1 MLRIT
6 ESSSP
11 DAAKRYYTKALST
24 GEYYH
29 GERVLDQESI
39 GLWGGEG
46 AERLGLSGTVAK
58 DAFHRLC
65 DNQHPATGDKLTV
78 RNPAKRRP
86 GYDFNFHPP
95 KSVSI
100 ALELSGDRRIVA
112 AFREAVAETMRELET
127 EMATR
132 VRRGGVNEQRTTGNL
147 VWAEFVHHTSRPVD
161 GVPDPHLHSHCFAF
175 NATYDRVEQRW
186 KAGEFGDLK
195 RDAPYYQAAFH
206 ARLAEGMQRLG
217 YAIEKRHSDLDNDR
231 YGWEIVGVSES
242 MIRRF
247 SRRTQEIERVAREQN
262 VSDPAKKAE
271 LAARTR
277 ENKNPTLTMDDLRR
291 QWAERLSKKERYS
304 LATLRGNAKHLAA
317 THRESV
323 QRLVLNQQ
331 RDLEAALRFA
341 TADLFL
347 NSSVVSEKQL
357 LAAALEHAVGRV
369 TPGAMHRHLN
379 TQVRQ
384 KAIIRKGWGDQV
396 MVTTPA
402 VLREEQAMLA
412 TVREGR
418 GTKPALKIDHLISDK
433 ELSTQQRGAVRHVL
447 ESVDSVIAVRGL
459 AGAGKTRLMRE
470 VAAALEASGVAIQ
483 AAAPRAMTTHEVL
496 RNDGFKTAE
505 TVAHVLK
512 NETLQKNLAGQVL
525 WVDEAGQLSMP
536 DMQKLVRVAADND
549 IRLLLTGDTRQHR
562 AVRRGDAMRLFETES
577 GLPVATLS
585 QVRRQSVAAYR
596 EAAQSL
602 ASGDLVA
609 GFDTLNAMGAI
620 KEVGNAER
628 AAAVAEAYVAGLS
641 ARETTL
647 VVSPTHAEGHEITA
661 AIREKLKAATLVDR
675 RETAVAK
682 LSPKHLSEAK
692 KQEASRYQ
700 AGEVVSFQQHAGGGF
715 KAADRAE
722 VVGVDSGVVTVRRER
737 DGQLAALPLA
747 KADRFDVYEKG
758 ELRVAA
764 GDHVRITRNGYTD
777 HGAHRLNNGAVYA
790 IKSVDEE
797 GNMTLANGWKI
808 RAGFGHLDYGY
819 VATSDAAQGRTVD
832 RVIVAQ
838 SEASRAAGSMQQ
850 FYTSV
855 TRGKKGVEI
864 FTDDKAAL
872 LKAIARDTSRLTATE
887 LLKESMAPPQER
899 GLENRRAIG
908 RWLMQ
913 QERQARTSRDGHE
926 HGRDQTRGRSKND
939 RGRDRGG
946 MQRER

>member
-39 GLWGGEG
+39 GLWGGAG
-46 AERLGLSGTVAK
+46 AERLGQSGVVAK

-95 KSVSI
+95 KSVSL
-100 ALELSGDRRIVA
+100 ALELTGDRRIVA

-175 NATYDRVEQRW
+175 NATFDPIEQRW

-217 YAIEKRHSDLDNDR
+217 YGIEKRHSDLDNER
-231 YGWEIVGVSES
+231 FGWELAGISES
-242 MIRRF
+242 LIHRF
-247 SRRTQEIERVAREQN
+247 SRRTQEIERVAREQG

-271 LAARTR
+271 LGAKTR
-277 ENKNPTLTMDDLRR
+277 KAKQTTTSMADLRR
-291 QWAERLSKKERYS
+291 QWTARLSEKERDT
-304 LATLRGNAKHLAA
+304 LAMLRGNAVHLAA
-317 THRESV
+317 THHEGE
-323 QRLVLNQQ
+323 QRLVLNRQ
-331 RDLEAALRFA
+331 RDLDAALRFA

-369 TPGAMHRHLN
+369 TPECMQARLDKHVEAGEFL
-379 TQVRQ
+379 
-384 KAIIRKGWGDQV
+384 RKPWGNRV
-396 MVTTPA
+396 MVTTPE
-402 VLREEQAMLA
+402 VLQEEQAMLA
-412 TVREGR
+412 AVREGR
-418 GTKPALKIDHLISDK
+418 GKHPALRLDHKVKDK
-433 ELSTQQRGAVRHVL
+433 QLTAEQRRAVKHVL
-447 ESVDSVIAVRGL
+447 EAVDSVIAVSGL

-470 VAAALEASGVAIQ
+470 VARALDDAGVTLQAS
-483 AAAPRAMTTHEVL
+483 APRAQTTHEVL
-496 RNDGFKTAE
+496 REDGFASAR

-512 NETLQKNLAGQVL
+512 NEKLQKRLTGQVL

-536 DMQKLVRVAADND
+536 DMQRLVSIAAENN

-562 AVRRGDAMRLFETES
+562 AVRRGDAFRLFEAES
-577 GLPVATLS
+577 GLPIATLS
-585 QVRRQSVAAYR
+585 EVRRQSVAMYR
-596 EAAQSL
+596 EAAQAL

-609 GFDTLNAMGAI
+609 GFDTLDRMGAI

-628 AAAVAEAYVAGLS
+628 VEAVAEAYVAALTAKHS
-641 ARETTL
+641 TL
-647 VVSPTHAEGHEITA
+647 VVSPTHAEGKQVTA
-661 AIREKLKAATLVDR
+661 SIREKLKEATLVAE
-675 RETAVAK
+675 RETPVVR
-682 LSPKHLSEAK
+682 LLPKHMSDAK
-692 KQEASRYQ
+692 KQDATRYVS
-700 AGEVVSFQQHAGGGF
+700 GDVVRFQQHAGNGF

-722 VVGVDSGVVTVRRER
+722 VVGVDKGVVTVERER

-747 KADRFDVYEKG
+747 KADRFEVYKKS

-764 GDHVRITRNGYTD
+764 GDRIRITRNGYTD
-777 HGAHRLNNGAVYA
+777 HGAHRLNNGAVYG
-790 IKSVDEE
+790 IKSIDDE
-797 GNMTLANGWKI
+797 GNMTLANGWKL
-808 RAGFGHLDYGY
+808 RAGYGHIDYGY
-819 VATSDAAQGRTVD
+819 VATSDASQGTTVD
-832 RVIVAQ
+832 EVLLAQ
-838 SEASRAAGSMQQ
+838 SGASSGAASSQQ
-850 FYTSV
+850 FYTSI
-855 TRGKKGVEI
+855 TRGREVVAV

-872 LKAIARDTSRLTATE
+872 LKTIARDTSRLTATE
-887 LLKESMAPPQER
+887 FMKESMAPPQER

-926 HGRDQTRGRSKND
+926 HGRDQTRDRGRSD

-946 MQRER
+946 IQRER